1 MNSSLRSILVGFC
14 SGYDIAQTHQKP
26 SPLKAN
32 LMRRFMSLPRAQ
44 RLIALAS
51 GNRLIKSC
59 MIVQP
64 RMI

>member
-1 MNSSLRSILVGFC
+1 MNVHLSRMQCKMLSSLRSILVGFC

-44 RLIALAS
+44 RLIA
-51 GNRLIKSC
+51 
-59 MIVQP
+59 QP
-64 RMI
+64 SMMN